1 MKYLKYLTEDTVTKA
16 LALPEP
22 EIGGDYAT
30 EKVERYI
37 KMIEAALDSM
47 TKKKEN
53 DANDAIVQD
62 LRDKKKKWK
71 NVDKETKP
79 VKVKKEEPPPEEA
92 PPEEEPPPEEKEVV
106 KESIIKH
113 LTMLLS

>member
-16 LALPEP
+16 LDLPEP

-37 KMIEAALDSM
+37 KMIEAALESM
-47 TKKKEN
+47 TKKEEN

-62 LRDKKKKWK
+62 LRDKKKKWN
-71 NVDKETKP
+71 NVDKATKP
-79 VKVKKEEPPPEEA
+79 VKIKKDDAGEEPPP
-92 PPEEEPPPEEKEVV
+92 EEPPPEEKEVV
-106 KESIIKH
+106 KESVIKH
-113 LTMLLS
+113 LAMLLS

>member
-62 LRDKKKKWK
+62 LRTKKKAWE
-71 NVDKETKP
+71 NVDQQTKP
-79 VKVKKEEPPPEEA
+79 VKIKKDGEGEPPPEETP
-92 PPEEEPPPEEKEVV
+92 PPEEKEKEVV
-106 KESIIKH
+106 KESVIKH